1 MISQNASLSRLKLCS
16 KNNAKKWFSFS
27 VRRELLRHLSPASL
41 RSVYARAKANSIQ
54 FGISSFTSSSRSPHA
69 NQSSVSP
76 SLEFFPLSDSEN
88 HERKKGFFPSRRRAR
103 QKNVIIACKSVFF
116 LLWFSFDD
124 QSDEIRFALFVSLAL
139 SLIERIK
146 KKKNFNDNSEL
157 ERRKDER
164 KTSLKTLTRSEH
176 AFRWMQC
183 TKTDDECEFFAAEN
197 RQSLEWQKRRTKW
210 RKSKKKKKN
219 SSGDRSEWIDA
230 TNTCDWETKSAWK
243 RWKKSSLRLF
253 CSLFSALLLF
263 HVRSASRV
271 LCSIL
276 QALLLI
282 YISSSACVFRKT
294 KGQK

>member
-1 MISQNASLSRLKLCS
+1 MILQNASLSRLKLCS

-88 HERKKGFFPSRRRAR
+88 LFAVFERKKGFFLSRRRAR

-146 KKKNFNDNSEL
+146 KKKLQRQFGIGKKK
-157 ERRKDER
+157 RRK
-164 KTSLKTLTRSEH
+164 K
-176 AFRWMQC
+176 
-183 TKTDDECEFFAAEN
+183 N
-197 RQSLEWQKRRTKW
+197 
-210 RKSKKKKKN
+210 KS
-219 SSGDRSEWIDA
+219 
-230 TNTCDWETKSAWK
+230 
-243 RWKKSSLRLF
+243 
-253 CSLFSALLLF
+253 
-263 HVRSASRV
+263 
-271 LCSIL
+271 
-276 QALLLI
+276 
-282 YISSSACVFRKT
+282 
-294 KGQK
+294 